1 MKYLKELSEI
11 YGASGNE
18 TEVRKFIKAKV
29 LESKKID
36 YIKKDHL
43 GNLMCLKK
51 GKNQNKTLLLM
62 AHMDEV
68 GLMVSD
74 IDEDGRL
81 CVQAVGGVDK
91 RVLLG
96 KRVAVGKENIEGV
109 IPFKAIH
116 LQNSEATAVP
126 SWDSI
131 RVDIGSADRKESE
144 TKVQIGDYCH
154 FKTVF
159 EEYENRVIGKA
170 FDDRAGCS
178 VMLDILEAMDDLP
191 YYNLVF
197 AFVVQEENGLRGSGA
212 VLKHFNADAALVLE
226 GTTAGDNPELKRER
240 WSTHLDNG
248 PAISYLQ
255 SGYVIDRRLFTA
267 IIDTAERLELPHQLK
282 GRTVGSTDTTRTA
295 KSFYGIPGAVI
306 NVPSRYI
313 HSPVCVMS
321 KEDYKNTVKL
331 VKDIV
336 MNEIFLKSLEV

>member
-11 YGASGNE
+11 YGVSGNE
-18 TEVRKFIKAKV
+18 AEVKKFIKRKIV
-29 LESKKID
+29 DSKKID
-36 YIKKDHL
+36 YIKEDHI

-74 IDEDGRL
+74 IEEDGRL

-96 KRVAVGKENIEGV
+96 KRVVVGKDNIEGV

-116 LQNSEATAVP
+116 LQNSDYADVP
-126 SWDSI
+126 TWNTI
-131 RVDIGSADRKESE
+131 RVDIGSSDKKESE
-144 TKVQIGDYCH
+144 KKVQIGDYCH
-154 FKTVF
+154 FKTEF
-159 EEYENRVIGKA
+159 EEYENRVVGKA

-178 VMLDILEAMDDLP
+178 IMLDILESMEDLP
-191 YYNLVF
+191 SYNIVF

-212 VLKHFNADAALVLE
+212 VLKHFHADAALVLE
-226 GTTAGDNPELKRER
+226 GTTAGDNPELKKER

-255 SGYVIDRRLFTA
+255 SGYVIDRRLFTS
-267 IIDTAERLELPHQLK
+267 IIDTAERLTIPHQLK

-295 KSFYGIPGAVI
+295 QSFYGIPGAVI

-321 KEDYKNTVKL
+321 KDDYHHTVTL
-331 VKDIV
+331 VKELV
-336 MNEIFLKSLEV
+336 MNENFLKSLEV